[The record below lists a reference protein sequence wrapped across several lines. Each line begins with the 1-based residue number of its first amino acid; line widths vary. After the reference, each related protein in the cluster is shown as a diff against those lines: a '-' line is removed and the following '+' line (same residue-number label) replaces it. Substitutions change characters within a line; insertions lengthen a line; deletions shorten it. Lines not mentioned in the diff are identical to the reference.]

1 MRGRGVPFFLALLLA
16 VTATNLVAIQSL
28 TDAVWASSWCD
39 DDSLDDALSH
49 AADPD
54 VATAPHDR
62 PATIAPVAF
71 LVGVLD
77 LVDAAPSDVPA
88 SLARQLRSPP
98 AS

>member
-1 MRGRGVPFFLALLLA
+1 MPFFLALLLV

-28 TDAVWASSWCD
+28 TDAIWTSGWYD
-39 DDSLDDALSH
+39 DDALDDTLSH

-62 PATIAPVAF
+62 PPSIASAAF

-77 LVDAAPSDVPA
+77 LADSVPSDVPA

>member
-1 MRGRGVPFFLALLLA
+1 MPFLLALLLV

-28 TDAVWASSWCD
+28 TDAIWTSGWYD

-62 PATIAPVAF
+62 PVAIAPAAF
-71 LVGVLD
+71 LVGLLD
-77 LVDAAPSDVPA
+77 LADSAPSDVPA